1 MINPAKPESYVMS
14 SVKVFLVDDNF
25 VARRG
30 LRSVLEAEDDI
41 VIAGEASSGSEA
53 LKRLRDCPAD
63 VVLMDIRMSDID
75 GIETTSR
82 LLNENP
88 GALVLILTVIEGP
101 AAHMNAMLAGARG
114 YMVYGHFAPDSLT
127 EAIRAVANGQKVNMP
142 PLPPEAGNGNTTDVQ
157 NSLTQREDEILRLI
171 AAGNDNR
178 DIAASLKIEEKTVK
192 NHINNIYSKIG
203 VKNRREA
210 IYYMLNRMFSDHR

>member
-1 MINPAKPESYVMS
+1 MS

-88 GALVLILTVIEGP
+88 GALVLILTVIEDP